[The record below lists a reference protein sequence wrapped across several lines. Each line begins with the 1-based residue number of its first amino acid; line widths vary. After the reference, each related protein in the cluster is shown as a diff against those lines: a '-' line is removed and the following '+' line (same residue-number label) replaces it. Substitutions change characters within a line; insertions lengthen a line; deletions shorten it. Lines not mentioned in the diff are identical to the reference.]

1 MTTWINR
8 LLLRYRKQFLQG
20 LIFIGA
26 VVLAKVLFAELDAHN
41 IVKASTPLPVILLGT
56 IIGLTYGLLAVGL
69 VLIYRTNRI
78 INFAHGQIGAFGS
91 AFFGLAAVK
100 WHVPYWVAFP
110 LALCLSGA
118 TGAAAETGVVR
129 RLRNAPRLMSMVATL
144 GVGQFLV
151 VFAVVINSTA
161 SAGSLFPQPSWLPV
175 FNVGAL
181 RITQAYSGMLFLSP
195 VFVLAIALFLKR
207 SRFGLAIRAAAANPE
222 AARMSGIFAS
232 RMSSLA
238 WAIAGA
244 LSAFTAIL
252 TAPTQ
257 GFISGDSFGPAL
269 LLRAMTAAVIGRMQS
284 LPMALAGGIGLG
296 ILEQLLLWNYPR
308 SGLVEATLFVVIL
321 GTLLVQRQRAGRDE
335 EKGSWAAVQALR
347 PIPQRLQQIWLIRA
361 LPMMLGLGFVAVLAV
376 LPAFIT
382 NSLSVTFTG
391 MIGYAIV
398 GLSIGILTGLGGQLT
413 LGQFAVAAI
422 GAVASYQVSSRIG
435 DFPLA
440 LLYAG
445 LAGGLVSVAIGLPA
459 LRIRGL
465 MLTVTTLG
473 FALATPAWLLAQS
486 WMLGDGVD
494 PGRPT
499 GWPLHGPLDTGHR
512 YYYFA
517 LTLFVI
523 CLVLARNVRRSGF
536 GRLLISIRDNEDN
549 ARAFTVRASV
559 VKLQGYLLAGFVAGI
574 GGATYGHNLASIG
587 VSSFPPTA
595 SLQVVVMTVLGGVS
609 VLVGPILGVIW
620 VIGLPLLNIG
630 NLALAATNLGALL
643 MILWKPGGLIQLVEP
658 VRDRVVKAIARSR
671 GIDPEP
677 LFAGEDVADSQPA
690 SIGSLATVTDRDGA
704 TVPGQRGTSA
714 GRTLLEAR
722 HLRKSFGG
730 VHAVR
735 DVSFTVRAGET
746 IGLIGP
752 NGAGKTTTFEL
763 LGGFTRPDAGN
774 VIFDRR
780 DISFLGPED
789 RARLGLIRSFQD
801 AALFPT
807 MTVKE
812 TVMLAL
818 ERVQPTRFLSAAVG
832 VTFGER
838 AKERRARELVAA
850 MGLDRYRDKQIQ
862 ELSTGTRRITEIAC
876 LVALQPVCL
885 LLDEPSSG
893 IAQRETEALGALL
906 VDLKRQLDLTLVIIE
921 HDIPLI
927 MGISD
932 RIIAMADGAVIS
944 EGSPSDVQRD
954 PAVVDAYLGGSIAAI
969 ERSGSRP
976 AAGVQAAGATSA
988 PTPEVDAET
997 VLAQVRGLGAMKMQQ
1012 ILSEFGSDRALESAT
1027 VEDLQRVPGVGPQ
1040 LAARI
1045 RAALDAASLVSAR

>member
-1 MTTWINR
+1 MSTTWDR
-8 LLLRYRKQFLQG
+8 LLLRYRKPLFQLAVFVV
-20 LIFIGA
+20 A
-26 VVLAKVLFAELDAHN
+26 VVVAKVLFAELDAHN

-110 LALCLSGA
+110 LALTLSGA

-129 RLRNAPRLMSMVATL
+129 RLRNAPRLMSIVATL

-151 VFAVVINSTA
+151 VFASVINSTA
-161 SAGSLFPQPSWLPV
+161 SAGSLYPQPSWLPV

-195 VFVLAIALFLKR
+195 LFVLAIALFLKR

-284 LPMALAGGIGLG
+284 LPMALAGGVGLG

-308 SGLVEATLFVVIL
+308 SGLVEVTLFVIIL
-321 GTLLVQRQRAGRDE
+321 VTLLLQRQRAGRDE
-335 EKGSWAAVQALR
+335 EKGSWAAVQGLR
-347 PIPQRLQQIWLIRA
+347 PIPQRLQEIWLVRM
-361 LPMMLGLGFVAVLAV
+361 LPVLVGVAFIAVLAV
-376 LPAFIT
+376 LPLFIT

-391 MIGYAIV
+391 MIGFAIV
-398 GLSIGILTGLGGQLT
+398 GLSIGVLTGLGGQLT
-413 LGQFAVAAI
+413 LGQFAVASI
-422 GAVASYQVSSRIG
+422 GAVASYEVSSRIG

-445 LAGGLVSVAIGLPA
+445 LGAGLVSVVIGLPA

-465 MLTVTTLG
+465 MLTVTTLS
-473 FALATPAWLLAQS
+473 FALATPAWLLAQP

-499 GWPLHGPLDTGHR
+499 GWPFHGPLDTGHR

-517 LTLFVI
+517 LVLFVLSLLI
-523 CLVLARNVRRSGF
+523 ARNVRRSGF
-536 GRLLISIRDNEDN
+536 GRLLVAIRDNEDN

-559 VKLQGYLLAGFVAGI
+559 VKLQGYLLAGFIAGI
-574 GGATYGHNLASIG
+574 GGATYGHSLANIG
-587 VSSFPPTA
+587 VSTFPA
-595 SLQVVVMTVLGGVS
+595 AYSINVVVMTVLGGVS
-609 VLVGPILGVIW
+609 VLAGPILGAVWILG
-620 VIGLPLLNIG
+620 IPLLNVG

-658 VRDRVVKAIARSR
+658 VRDRIVKAIARAR
-671 GIDPEP
+671 GVDPEP
-677 LFAGEDVADSQPA
+677 LFAGDD
-690 SIGSLATVTDRDGA
+690 VTDTRPTATATIASLTDRSEGA
-704 TVPGQRGTSA
+704 VPTQRGASA

-735 DVSFTVRAGET
+735 DVSFVVRAGET
-746 IGLIGP
+746 VGLIGP

-763 LGGFTRPDAGN
+763 LGGFTRPDTGN
-774 VIFDRR
+774 VLFDRR

-789 RARLGLIRSFQD
+789 RAKHGLIRSFQD

-832 VTFGER
+832 VTLGER
-838 AKERRARELVAA
+838 AKERRARDLVAA

-876 LVALQPVCL
+876 LVALEPVCL

-893 IAQRETEALGALL
+893 IAQRETEALGSLL
-906 VDLKRQLDLTLVIIE
+906 VDLKRQLDLTLVVIE

-932 RIIAMADGAVIS
+932 RIIAMADGAVIA
-944 EGSPSDVQRD
+944 EGSPDAVQRE

-969 ERSGSRP
+969 ERSGTRAAPSP
-976 AAGVQAAGATSA
+976 AAPVAPAAA
-988 PTPEVDAET
+988 PSSDIAD
-997 VLAQVRGLGAMKMQQ
+997 VLAGVRGLGSAKLEQ
-1012 ILSEFGSDRALESAT
+1012 LLTSFGSDGAIESASAA
-1027 VEDLQRVPGVGPQ
+1027 DLQQVPGVGPA

-1045 RAALDAASLVSAR
+1045 REALDAALSPSPH